1 MTQQYASSMQ
11 AVAIRVSRLMSDGS
25 IASGP
30 SGSYVLTS
38 DFISLSFTAEVN
50 EGIDIEQVGGDGTI
64 CASYRGPDTLKR
76 VNIELAICNPDPEAS
91 EILAGGTLLTDAGV
105 TVGYAP
111 PQVGVNGNP
120 NGAAIEVW
128 SRAIVNGKADGTKP
142 YWHWVLPYTIMAP
155 SGDRALENGQ
165 LATTFSGWGV
175 GNEAFDEGPAGDW
188 PFISDRPYQYAR
200 SATAPIG
207 EHGYVTVTP

>member
-1 MTQQYASSMQ
+1 MAQQYASSMQ

-25 IASGP
+25 IATGP
-30 SGSYVLTS
+30 SASYVLTN

-64 CASYRGPDTLKR
+64 CATYRGPDTLKR

-91 EILAGGTLLTDAGV
+91 EILAGGTLLSDAGMV
-105 TVGYAP
+105 VGYAP
-111 PQVGVNGNP
+111 PPVGVNGNP

-128 SRAIVNGKADGTKP
+128 SKAIVNGKPDGTKP

-175 GNEAFDEGPAGDW
+175 GNEAFGEGPAGDW

-200 SATAPIG
+200 SVTAPIG
-207 EHGYVTVTP
+207 SHGYVTVP